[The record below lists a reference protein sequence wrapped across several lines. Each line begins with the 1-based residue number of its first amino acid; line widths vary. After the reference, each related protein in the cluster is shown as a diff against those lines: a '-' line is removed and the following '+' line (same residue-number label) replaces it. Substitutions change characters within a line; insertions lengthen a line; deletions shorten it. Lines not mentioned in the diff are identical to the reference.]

1 MRRTIF
7 AILLLAGFIAFAGTI
22 EAQAQSNLVGT
33 YYFDMKIDDGTNNF
47 RLLFDLQDK
56 GIAVYR
62 NEQNGE
68 ETQKRVGTWSQNKR
82 TKQITVIMPPV
93 KRDPI
98 MGQEKKLTFVFKLTG
113 KNLQLIKDLPYNDG
127 KNEIYTKLEN

>member
-7 AILLLAGFIAFAGTI
+7 AILLLAGFIAFAGTT
-22 EAQAQSNLVGT
+22 ETQAQSNLVGT
-33 YYFDMKIDDGTNNF
+33 YYFDMKIDDGKNNF

-56 GIAVYR
+56 NVAVYR

-68 ETQKRVGTWSQNKR
+68 ETQKRFGTWSLNKR

-93 KRDPI
+93 KPNPI
-98 MGQEKKLTFVFKLTG
+98 MGQEKKLTFVFKVTG
-113 KNLQLIKDLPYNDG
+113 KNLQLVKDLPYNDG
-127 KNEIYTKLEN
+127 KNEVYTKLEK